1 MKKLKI
7 TNHLPTVEKIW
18 TFPSP
23 KLINYVDYERSLNKG
38 GIGGKGRIGLDGDP
52 GRKGEKGD
60 FGPKGPPGPPGPA
73 GPEGPIGP
81 KGVKGSGTGDKGEP
95 GAPGA
100 KGERGDKAPLP
111 SPPISMLWPFRSG
124 SFNKIPSSDPIK
136 GPDHLTRPPSKTW
149 VLEQGLIPK
158 RRSY

>member
-1 MKKLKI
+1 MDI
-7 TNHLPTVEKIW
+7 PFI
-18 TFPSP
+18 
-23 KLINYVDYERSLNKG
+23 KLIYVNYERSLNKG

-111 SPPISMLWPFRSG
+111 SPPISMLWLESFIRAPILNPFKVPLRQCVLTWG
-124 SFNKIPSSDPIK
+124 KLPLWGNLRKILANS
-136 GPDHLTRPPSKTW
+136 
-149 VLEQGLIPK
+149 
-158 RRSY
+158 